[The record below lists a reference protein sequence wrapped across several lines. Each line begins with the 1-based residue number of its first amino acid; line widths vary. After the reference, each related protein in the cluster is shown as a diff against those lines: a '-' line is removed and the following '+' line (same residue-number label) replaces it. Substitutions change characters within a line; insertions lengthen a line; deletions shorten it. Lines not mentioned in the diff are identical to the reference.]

1 MVGGTRRKPAP
12 RVAQEG
18 GPVRPGV
25 KGKVYLREEEEQL
38 CRSVMHVSQDRIV
51 GNQQRAGVF
60 WERVSEHYDDN
71 RLAGLRPQRSLET
84 KWGHVKHDVSKW
96 IGVHSQVMKLARSG
110 SSVADNLKRAHDL
123 YQQKDAKGCE
133 FVYEHC
139 WLIVRDNPRWALGWA
154 QEKPPTPTR
163 LRGEGSE
170 QEMPEAGDG
179 SMSRPSSAAG
189 SGSGPDSEVADY
201 TRTFKGRPGGTKAA
215 KDEVC
220 RSKMREGGL
229 YAQAAATYKVAEAQM
244 LKAVG
249 FADQNLLLLM
259 TTDDSALVNA

>member
-1 MVGGTRRKPAP
+1 MGGTRRKAVP

-38 CRSVMHVSQDRIV
+38 CRSVLHVSQDRIV

-71 RLAGLRPQRSLET
+71 RPAGLRPQRSLET
-84 KWGHVKHDVSKW
+84 KWGNVKHDVSKW
-96 IGVHSQVMKLARSG
+96 IGVHNQVMKLARSG

-123 YQQKDAKGCE
+123 YRQKDAKGSD

-139 WLIVRDNPRWALGWA
+139 WLLVRDNPRWALGWA

-163 LRGEGSE
+163 LRGGGSE
-170 QEMPEAGDG
+170 QELPEPGDG
-179 SMSRPSSAAG
+179 SMSMPSSAAG

-201 TRTFKGRPGGTKAA
+201 T
-215 KDEVC
+215 
-220 RSKMREGGL
+220 
-229 YAQAAATYKVAEAQM
+229 
-244 LKAVG
+244 
-249 FADQNLLLLM
+249 
-259 TTDDSALVNA
+259 